1 MKTTNFLNY
10 LIISIALVVIAAC
23 QKTESL
29 GQGQSSQNA
38 YPNYLAQAI
47 FASELG
53 ELTSTVSAD
62 ATNGGDID
70 LNGTT
75 VSIPPGSFVDENG
88 NPVDG
93 DIDISISNIGGNT
106 DMTLTNTATISN
118 GQMLLS
124 GGVVN
129 IGANNGN
136 GDLQLNNPIDVS
148 IPNTFENNT
157 DPNDPN
163 TSTVSTTPNDM
174 EFFIGVE
181 QADGSINWEPVPST
195 DMQYNPATDSYE
207 FSTDQVG
214 MINCD
219 AFLQDPMDC
228 GTDNDESCLTDVNW
242 TCPSGFEP
250 VNVQVWIHFD
260 NLSSLL
266 PMSYNDATGD
276 FEVQNV
282 LGEQPVHFIIL
293 AEKND
298 ALYTWFEQSGLP
310 NVSYTLPVT
319 EANLISRPITAEE
332 WKEELSQLP

>member
-10 LIISIALVVIAAC
+10 LIISIALVVIGAC

-124 GGVVN
+124 GGV
-129 IGANNGN
+129 
-136 GDLQLNNPIDVS
+136 
-148 IPNTFENNT
+148 
-157 DPNDPN
+157 
-163 TSTVSTTPNDM
+163 
-174 EFFIGVE
+174 
-181 QADGSINWEPVPST
+181 
-195 DMQYNPATDSYE
+195 
-207 FSTDQVG
+207 
-214 MINCD
+214 INC
-219 AFLQDPMDC
+219 L
-228 GTDNDESCLTDVNW
+228 
-242 TCPSGFEP
+242 
-250 VNVQVWIHFD
+250 
-260 NLSSLL
+260 
-266 PMSYNDATGD
+266 
-276 FEVQNV
+276 
-282 LGEQPVHFIIL
+282 
-293 AEKND
+293 
-298 ALYTWFEQSGLP
+298 LYTSP
-310 NVSYTLPVT
+310 SP
-319 EANLISRPITAEE
+319 RD
-332 WKEELSQLP
+332 